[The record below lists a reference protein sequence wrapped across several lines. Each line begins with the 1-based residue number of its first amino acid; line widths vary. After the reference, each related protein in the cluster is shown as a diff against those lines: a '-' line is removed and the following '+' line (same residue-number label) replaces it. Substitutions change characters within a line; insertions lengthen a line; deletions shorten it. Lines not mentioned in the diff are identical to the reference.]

1 MSQVKLGDKNIPF
14 IYQGNELLYPNPVK
28 DGLVLWYDFKG
39 ITNNNINKVVAEDL
53 SGMNNNGTLQ
63 NFGYTNESGYNNGLN
78 LDGVDDSVLVGDNS
92 SIISLNS
99 EVTVEMSII
108 FKESPDFWRW
118 LIGNVSD
125 SSGNTG
131 YALAYAPQAGQGLT
145 FIAGGAVLNTKY
157 EPQENEKMHL
167 VGKID
172 SSNNVSLTMNGVVI
186 KSMKAIKSMANSTLP
201 VNIGKASYYQS
212 PNLKSNILSTRIY
225 NRALTDEEI
234 QQNYQLEKERWG
246 YNNEYN

>member
-14 IYQGNELLYPNPVK
+14 IYQGDELLYPNPIK
-28 DGLVLWYDFKG
+28 DGLVLWYDFKST
-39 ITNNNINKVVAEDL
+39 TNNNVNKAFAEDL

-92 SIISLNS
+92 SIITLNS
-99 EVTVEMSII
+99 EVTVEMSIV
-108 FKESPDFWRW
+108 FNESPEFWRW

-125 SSGNTG
+125 SAGNKG
-131 YALAYAPQAGQGLT
+131 YALAFSPTSSQRLT
-145 FIAGGAVLNTKY
+145 FMAGGTVLKTGY
-157 EPQENEKMHL
+157 MPSENEKMHL

-172 SSNNVSLTMNGVVI
+172 SSNNISLTMNGVVI
-186 KSMKAIKSMANSTLP
+186 KSMKAIKSMDNSTLP

-212 PNLKSNILSTRIY
+212 PNLKSNILSTKIY
-225 NRALTDEEI
+225 NRALSDQEI
-234 QQNYQLEKERWG
+234 QYNYKLEKERWG
-246 YNNEYN
+246 L

>member
-39 ITNNNINKVVAEDL
+39 ITNNNINKAVAEDL

-78 LDGVDDSVLVGDNS
+78 LDGVDDIVSIS
-92 SIISLNS
+92 SDPSITTLNS
-99 EVTVEMSII
+99 EVTVEMSIV
-108 FKESPDFWRW
+108 FNESPDFWRW

-125 SSGNTG
+125 YYGSTG
-131 YALAYAPQAGQGLT
+131 YAIAYSPQHDQLLT
-145 FIAGGAVLNTKY
+145 FIAGGTGLTVGY
-157 EPQENEKMHL
+157 DPQENEKIHI

-172 SSNNVSLTMNGVVI
+172 SSNNISLTINGVVI
-186 KSMKAIKSMANSTLP
+186 KSMKAIKSMDNSSLP
-201 VNIGKASYYQS
+201 VTIGKASYYQS
-212 PNLKSNILSTRIY
+212 PHLKSNILSAKIY
-225 NRALTDEEI
+225 NRALTDQEI
-234 QQNYQLEKERWG
+234 QYNYQLEKERWG
-246 YNNEYN
+246 L

>member
-1 MSQVKLGDKNIPF
+1 MSQVKLRDKNIPF

-28 DGLVLWYDFKG
+28 DGLVLWYDFKS
-39 ITNNNINKVVAEDL
+39 ITNNNVNKAVAEDL

-92 SIISLNS
+92 SIITLNS
-99 EVTVEMSII
+99 EVTVEMSIV
-108 FKESPDFWRW
+108 FNESPEFWRW
-118 LIGNVSD
+118 LIGNVND
-125 SSGNTG
+125 AAGNKG
-131 YALAYAPQAGQGLT
+131 YALAFSPTSSQGLT
-145 FIAGGAVLNTKY
+145 FIAGGTVLKTGY
-157 EPQENEKMHL
+157 APTENEKMHL

-172 SSNNVSLTMNGVVI
+172 NSNNISLTMNGVVI

-212 PNLKSNILSTRIY
+212 PNLKSNILSTKIY
-225 NRALTDEEI
+225 NRALSDEEI
-234 QQNYQLEKERWG
+234 KHNYQIEKERWG
-246 YNNEYN
+246 I

>member
-14 IYQGNELLYPNPVK
+14 IYQGNELLYPNPIK
-28 DGLVLWYDFKG
+28 EGLILWYDFKS
-39 ITNNNINKVVAEDL
+39 ITNNNVNKAVAEDL

-118 LIGNVSD
+118 LIGNVTD
-125 SSGNTG
+125 SAGNDGG
-131 YALAYAPQAGQGLT
+131 YALAFSPQSNQGLT
-145 FIAGGAVLNTKY
+145 FIAGGTVITTGY
-157 EPQENEKMHL
+157 QPSENEKMHL

-172 SSNNVSLTMNGVVI
+172 SSNNISLTMNGVVI
-186 KSMKAIKSMANSTLP
+186 KSVKSIKSMSNSTLP
-201 VNIGKASYYQS
+201 VNIGKASYYPS
-212 PNLKSNILSTRIY
+212 PHLKSNILSTKIY
-225 NRALTDEEI
+225 NRALSDEEI
-234 QQNYQLEKERWG
+234 QHNYKLEKERWG
-246 YNNEYN
+246 L

>member
-1 MSQVKLGDKNIPF
+1 MTQVKLGDKNIPF

-39 ITNNNINKVVAEDL
+39 MMNNDVSKDVARDL
-53 SGMNNNGTLQ
+53 SGNSNDGVLQ
-63 NFGYTNESGYNNGLN
+63 NFAYNSESGYNNGLN
-78 LDGVDDSVLVGDNS
+78 LDGVDDRILVGNNA
-92 SIISLNS
+92 SITTLNS

-108 FKESPDFWRW
+108 FKESPEFWRW

-125 SSGNTG
+125 SAGNTG
-131 YALAYAPQAGQGLT
+131 YALAFSPTSTQRLT
-145 FIAGGAVLNTKY
+145 FIAGGTVITTGY
-157 EPQENEKMHL
+157 QPSENEKMHL

-172 SSNNVSLTMNGVVI
+172 SSNNISLTMNGVVI

-212 PNLKSNILSTRIY
+212 PNLKSNILSTKIY
-225 NRALTDEEI
+225 NRALSDEEI
-234 QQNYQLEKERWG
+234 QHNYKLEKERWG
-246 YNNEYN
+246 L